1 MTEKKELIQQLKET
15 DPDTYKKYRLEYMK
29 SLFDLKKFQFLFL
42 KNDQS
47 RTWTEDYMKNLL
59 SKRNDLLFD
68 ASEIYHASL
77 SAIFNDEFFKDNYY
91 SLDEFLLKEKAD
103 RDYLKELSISDL
115 SKAVQMKYSKICP
128 IYFLNQAEKI
138 SFDVLNNV
146 YQNIPDYLIP
156 KNCKYFERASAE
168 EILALIRANPFS
180 LQSIPDHLIT
190 KQYVY
195 HYLGLMIANERDE
208 YIDQYVKIPMRFRD
222 QNFYESYCIV
232 NGYNY
237 MLVPPEKFDTYVSEK
252 LIRYTITTQKSYV
265 GFLHLA
271 HALSIR
277 NYQVPEDIWLQLCYH
292 HFACMVYVPKE
303 LKTEQFFDKLMA
315 MEGFHFSIFE
325 PEMTDAQL
333 ITCLENSRHIDSDK
347 IKKARKVWTPE
358 LLEAIAA
365 NCTYPLKII
374 PKKYVTLELVKIG
387 LKNERHY
394 LSDVPKDYLSKELCI
409 YAYIHHPFRTME
421 VIPDEFKTPG
431 FYAEIIKHGEF
442 YPKDIPNEYLTEE
455 ALIQYV
461 SSKKCYG
468 LDDIPDP
475 WKTTP
480 AVMKA
485 FSDYHIDRYIYP
497 DEEHCE
503 RACER
508 AEKIGKRSLEYILS
522 KCEIQPSKYVWDVIC
537 NSRTGIHAIKN
548 PTREMWRAS
557 IQEFPENILE
567 APEWFLQTDSLTIV
581 STSAK
586 HIDEKKKI
594 EEKLERAAEQC
605 SLDNQMS
612 IFDLFPDF

>member
-1 MTEKKELIQQLKET
+1 M
-15 DPDTYKKYRLEYMK
+15 
-29 SLFDLKKFQFLFL
+29 
-42 KNDQS
+42 
-47 RTWTEDYMKNLL
+47 
-59 SKRNDLLFD
+59 
-68 ASEIYHASL
+68 
-77 SAIFNDEFFKDNYY
+77 
-91 SLDEFLLKEKAD
+91 
-103 RDYLKELSISDL
+103 
-115 SKAVQMKYSKICP
+115 
-128 IYFLNQAEKI
+128 
-138 SFDVLNNV
+138 
-146 YQNIPDYLIP
+146 
-156 KNCKYFERASAE
+156 
-168 EILALIRANPFS
+168 
-180 LQSIPDHLIT
+180 
-190 KQYVY
+190 
-195 HYLGLMIANERDE
+195 
-208 YIDQYVKIPMRFRD
+208 
-222 QNFYESYCIV
+222 
-232 NGYNY
+232 
-237 MLVPPEKFDTYVSEK
+237 
-252 LIRYTITTQKSYV
+252 
-265 GFLHLA
+265 
-271 HALSIR
+271 
-277 NYQVPEDIWLQLCYH
+277 
-292 HFACMVYVPKE
+292 
-303 LKTEQFFDKLMA
+303 
-315 MEGFHFSIFE
+315 
-325 PEMTDAQL
+325 
-333 ITCLENSRHIDSDK
+333 
-347 IKKARKVWTPE
+347 
-358 LLEAIAA
+358 EAIAA

-455 ALIQYV
+455 ALIQYI

-503 RACER
+503 KACER

-581 STSAK
+581 SASAK

>member
-42 KNDQS
+42 KNNQS
-47 RTWTEDYMKNLL
+47 RTWTENYMKKLL

-68 ASEIYHASL
+68 LSEIYHASL
-77 SAIFNDEFFKDNYY
+77 SAIYNDEFFKDNYY

-138 SFDVLNNV
+138 SFDVLKNV
-146 YQNIPDYLIP
+146 YQSIPDYLIP

-168 EILALIRANPFS
+168 EIWALIRANPFS

-190 KQYVY
+190 QQYVY
-195 HYLGLMIANERDE
+195 HYLGLMIANER
-208 YIDQYVKIPMRFRD
+208 
-222 QNFYESYCIV
+222 
-232 NGYNY
+232 
-237 MLVPPEKFDTYVSEK
+237 EK
-252 LIRYTITTQKSYV
+252 LIRYTIATQKSYV

-277 NYQVPEDIWLQLCYH
+277 NYPVPEDIWLQLCYH
-292 HFACMVYVPKE
+292 HFACMDYVPKD
-303 LKTEQFFDKLMA
+303 LKTEQFFEKLMA
-315 MEGFHFSIFE
+315 MEGFHFSMFE
-325 PEMTDAQL
+325 PEMTDVQL

-421 VIPDEFKTPG
+421 VIPDEFKTPD

-508 AEKIGKRSLEYILS
+508 AEKIEKRSLEYILS

-594 EEKLERAAEQC
+594 EEKLERAAEQS

>member
-1 MTEKKELIQQLKET
+1 MQSQKTNTDLPEKMYTGIVTHLKQDIAFDKFIRMHIDCSKKLRDKFVFQERKMDGSGVRRLITEIEQYGIYALAFLIFKEKGILCNQSWLSERIKPIL
-15 DPDTYKKYRLEYMK
+15 DIDYSADLSDTTFSYMK
-29 SLFDLKKFQFLFL
+29 IDTKIEQYITNQDWSHLDDGPITFSEY
-42 KNDQS
+42 KNFYD
-47 RTWTEDYMKNLL
+47 
-59 SKRNDLLFD
+59 
-68 ASEIYHASL
+68 
-77 SAIFNDEFFKDNYY
+77 
-91 SLDEFLLKEKAD
+91 
-103 RDYLKELSISDL
+103 DL
-115 SKAVQMKYSKICP
+115 S
-128 IYFLNQAEKI
+128 
-138 SFDVLNNV
+138 
-146 YQNIPDYLIP
+146 
-156 KNCKYFERASAE
+156 
-168 EILALIRANPFS
+168 
-180 LQSIPDHLIT
+180 
-190 KQYVY
+190 
-195 HYLGLMIANERDE
+195 E
-208 YIDQYVKIPMRFRD
+208 YITEFQATP
-222 QNFYESYCIV
+222 FYSTAEQKQDMDLFIQKLECI
-232 NGYNY
+232 NY
-237 MLVPPEKFDTYVSEK
+237 
-252 LIRYTITTQKSYV
+252 
-265 GFLHLA
+265 
-271 HALSIR
+271 ALSIR
-277 NYQVPEDIWLQLCYH
+277 NYPVPEDIWLQLCYH
-292 HFACMVYVPKE
+292 HFACMDYVPKD
-303 LKTEQFFDKLMA
+303 LKTEQFFEKLMA
-315 MEGFHFSIFE
+315 MEGFHFSMFE

-421 VIPDEFKTPG
+421 VIPDEFKTPD

-508 AEKIGKRSLEYILS
+508 AEKIEKRSLEYILS

-594 EEKLERAAEQC
+594 EEKLERAAEQS

>member
-42 KNDQS
+42 KNNQS
-47 RTWTEDYMKNLL
+47 RTWTENYMKKLL

-68 ASEIYHASL
+68 LSEIYHASL
-77 SAIFNDEFFKDNYY
+77 SAIYNDEFFKDNYY

-128 IYFLNQAEKI
+128 IYF
-138 SFDVLNNV
+138 
-146 YQNIPDYLIP
+146 
-156 KNCKYFERASAE
+156 
-168 EILALIRANPFS
+168 
-180 LQSIPDHLIT
+180 
-190 KQYVY
+190 
-195 HYLGLMIANERDE
+195 
-208 YIDQYVKIPMRFRD
+208 
-222 QNFYESYCIV
+222 
-232 NGYNY
+232 
-237 MLVPPEKFDTYVSEK
+237 TYVSEK
-252 LIRYTITTQKSYV
+252 LIRYTIATQKSYV

-277 NYQVPEDIWLQLCYH
+277 NYPVPEDIWLQLCYH
-292 HFACMVYVPKE
+292 HFACMDYVPKD
-303 LKTEQFFDKLMA
+303 LKTEQFFEKLMA
-315 MEGFHFSIFE
+315 MEGFHFSMFE
-325 PEMTDAQL
+325 PEMTDVQL

-421 VIPDEFKTPG
+421 VIPDEFKTPD

-508 AEKIGKRSLEYILS
+508 AEKIEKRSLEYILS

-594 EEKLERAAEQC
+594 EEKLERAAEQS

>member
-42 KNDQS
+42 KNNQS
-47 RTWTEDYMKNLL
+47 RTWTENYMKKLL

-68 ASEIYHASL
+68 LSEIYHASL
-77 SAIFNDEFFKDNYY
+77 SAIYNDEFFKDNYY

-138 SFDVLNNV
+138 SFDVLKNV
-146 YQNIPDYLIP
+146 YQSIPDYLIP

-190 KQYVY
+190 QQYVY
-195 HYLGLMIANERDE
+195 HYLGLM
-208 YIDQYVKIPMRFRD
+208 
-222 QNFYESYCIV
+222 
-232 NGYNY
+232 
-237 MLVPPEKFDTYVSEK
+237 
-252 LIRYTITTQKSYV
+252 
-265 GFLHLA
+265 
-271 HALSIR
+271 
-277 NYQVPEDIWLQLCYH
+277 
-292 HFACMVYVPKE
+292 
-303 LKTEQFFDKLMA
+303 
-315 MEGFHFSIFE
+315 EGFHFSMFE
-325 PEMTDAQL
+325 PEMTDVQL

-374 PKKYVTLELVKIG
+374 PKKYVTLELAKIG

-421 VIPDEFKTPG
+421 VIPDEFKTPD

-508 AEKIGKRSLEYILS
+508 AEKIEKRSLEYILS

-581 STSAK
+581 STSEK

-594 EEKLERAAEQC
+594 EEKLERAAEQS